1 MVHAAR
7 AFHSAQRRGVQE
19 KFPVAAIQYPR
30 GPKALGWGM
39 SINTHSG
46 TTGSKSKEVAFS
58 LLYAL
63 GDRRMAYLVG
73 KDNGYLIGR
82 VDNLDALKELAED
95 PFLKLQQKCSEE
107 SANFWTARNFR
118 GAEVVRGITNRMDLV
133 WLGKR
138 PLDRPFMGELKKTL
152 DEILARPA

>member
-1 MVHAAR
+1 
-7 AFHSAQRRGVQE
+7 
-19 KFPVAAIQYPR
+19 
-30 GPKALGWGM
+30 
-39 SINTHSG
+39 
-46 TTGSKSKEVAFS
+46 
-58 LLYAL
+58 
-63 GDRRMAYLVG
+63 MASLVG

-107 SANFWTARNFR
+107 STNFWTARNFR
-118 GAEVVRGITNRMDLV
+118 GAEVVRGITNTMDLV

-138 PLDRPFMGELKKTL
+138 PLDKPFMGELKKTL